1 MSSRGG
7 GGGDWNCGSCSV
19 NNFSNRTSCFKCSE
33 PKPEGAGGGDGDSR
47 GSSGG
52 RGGGRGGFSGG
63 SSRGGEWEC
72 SSCQANNFSNRTSCF
87 KCSEPKPEGAGGG
100 ESSRGNSRTP
110 RGDDWECGSCKANNF
125 GSRSSCFKCS
135 EPKPE
140 GAGGGGGGGDSR
152 PSGGEWVCESC
163 QEKNFSRRTECFKCS
178 EPKPAGA
185 GDKFTDDKPKEFYIP
200 PELST
205 DENDI
210 FGSGIATG
218 INFSKYDSIPVKVS
232 GENAPPAIASFETSG
247 LRPFLLDNVRKSG
260 YTVPTPIQKHS
271 VPIVLAK
278 RDLMACAQTGNFS
291 L

>member
-72 SSCQANNFSNRTSCF
+72 SSCKANNFSNRTSCF

-140 GAGGGGGGGDSR
+140 GAGGGGDSR